1 MSRPDD
7 ARTDTTAPAPSRFG
21 RVVRWVFGGVA
32 AVVVL
37 VLLGFGLWAASAGSL
52 AQALGWGQSF
62 MARQGPSA
70 GTLTVADVQGS
81 LLRGGQI
88 ARLEWQRDGLSVVA
102 TDTRIGLSSWFW
114 ADALLGRGVRLS
126 QLDIARLEID
136 DQRPPSPD
144 APPEP
149 LQPITLPVQVT
160 LPWSIGELVLAGA
173 SPLTLSGMKGQYRYR
188 TADSVWNLGVADAH
202 QFDLDSLQVAGG
214 RYQAKAVLGAQSPMP
229 LRVDASGEVQTKV
242 PGSEENVTLQ
252 AIANITGTL
261 ATTDAALDATASV
274 KAASGA
280 AGAPTLDGKARLRP
294 WGAQPIET
302 ADIAMERIDLHAFW
316 PQAPVTQLGGTVK
329 AQPEGEAWRA
339 ELRLANA
346 GSGPADQQRLPLDR
360 INVDLEQRGA
370 RWTLSQLDAQ
380 LAGGA
385 VQGQGWWEPG
395 TGAQASALG
404 QWQGDIKATRIN
416 PARIWS
422 SIAPAAL
429 DGTVTARTVDAD
441 TPRAAIDLTARVLPS
456 GTQPRGGTLTAVRL
470 RELALQGRWRPLA
483 NDAAQG
489 VLELR
494 EARLNAAD
502 AELDGKGA
510 FDTVARSFDGQIAL
524 ELPGAKASWKG
535 KTAHAQGNGDLDLN
549 LADASRVLAWVRSLQ
564 TLPVVGP
571 KIRSALD
578 GLPGLQAEGSA
589 QLNAEWQGGLGVFGY
604 PPPTTGAR
612 NAAPPRLEVD
622 LSAPRLRVTREV
634 ATGKP
639 ESPTATQAINLSA
652 FRLDANGPP
661 ERLDLRLAGQAEQGP
676 WRAEIDTQGVLQMGN
691 ARKPDFDVGRL
702 ELSRLKLQATDSAR
716 PDRTV
721 EWTLESVAALAVQ
734 WQGARSTLQVQAD
747 PGQLRLQPVF
757 RRRAA
762 PAPASAPTV
771 VAASPA
777 ATAAA
782 AAIPTVTTPLTL
794 AWERISWRAGALDTR
809 GRLTSLPLSWIDAL
823 ATPQGARNGPL
834 SDAGLGGDVVF
845 DGAWDLSLPADASA
859 PPRLSAQ
866 LQRRSGDLSVQ
877 TDGNFDES
885 GPSRQRVQTGIRAAQ
900 LEIET
905 QGSNVLA
912 KLRWDSERLGQA
924 TADLSTALSPPNAE
938 QNAWHWGEEA
948 PLRGTI
954 KASLPEV
961 GVWSALAPPGWRVR
975 GSLGAD
981 LTLGGT
987 RDKPL
992 FNGALNADDLALR
1005 SLVNGISF
1013 SRGQLRAT
1021 LAGERIT
1028 IDRFYLQGRGGA
1040 ENGGTLLAT
1049 GTTEWRTVTVDGQ
1062 PRRQPYINLQ
1072 ATATKLRVSTRADRL
1087 LTLSGQLQAE
1097 LAGTA
1102 LQLRGQLTADSALFV
1117 LPDESTPSLGED
1129 VVVRGTERPLENP
1142 NAFRVQP
1149 DVLVDLNLGENF
1161 EVRGMGV
1168 QTRLGGQL
1176 NVRSTPASPA
1186 PRVIGEVRTV
1196 RGTYRAYGQ
1205 RLTIESGLLRFNGP
1219 YDNPTLDI
1227 TAVRPNT
1234 AQRVGVLISGNAQM
1248 PRVRLFSD
1256 PELPDSEKLAWLVL
1270 GRPASGAGAEA
1281 AVLQQAA
1288 LALLSRNGGNL
1299 DGGIASR
1306 FGLDELSFAGSA
1318 TNADGTTTG
1327 AALTLGKRLSNKLYL
1342 TYEASLA
1349 GAMGTVSMFYDLSRR
1364 VTVRARAGEE
1374 NAIDLIFTTTYD

>member
-1 MSRPDD
+1 MGSTDPDTIRP
-7 ARTDTTAPAPSRFG
+7 PPSRIG
-21 RVVRWVFGGVA
+21 RVVRWVFGGLA
-32 AVVVL
+32 VL
-37 VLLGFGLWAASAGSL
+37 VLLVVAGVGLWAASPGSL
-52 AQALGWGQSF
+52 AQAIGWGQSF

-70 GTLTVADVQGS
+70 GTLAVIDVQGS

-88 ARLEWQRDGLSVVA
+88 ARLQWQRDGLSVVA
-102 TDTRIGLSSWFW
+102 TDTRIGLSKWFW

-126 QLDIARLEID
+126 QLDIGRLQID
-136 DQRPPSPD
+136 DQRPPAPD
-144 APPEP
+144 EPPEP
-149 LQPITLPVQVT
+149 LQPITLPLPVT
-160 LPWSIGELVLAGA
+160 LPWSIGELVLAGD
-173 SPLTLSGMKGQYRYR
+173 SPLTFSGMKGQYRYR
-188 TADSVWNLGVADAH
+188 PADSVWNLGVADAH
-202 QFDLDSLQVAGG
+202 QFDLDSVQVAGG
-214 RYQAKAVLGAQSPMP
+214 RYQAKAVLGAQAPMP
-229 LRVDASGEVQTKV
+229 LRVDASGEVQTTV
-242 PGSEENVTLQ
+242 PGGETVTLQ
-252 AIANITGTL
+252 ALANITGTL

-274 KAASGA
+274 KAVGGASPA
-280 AGAPTLDGKARLRP
+280 DAPTLDGKARLRP
-294 WGAQPIET
+294 WGAQPIES
-302 ADIAMERIDLHAFW
+302 ADITMERIDLRAFW

-329 AQPEGEAWRA
+329 AQPEGDAWRA
-339 ELRLANA
+339 EVRLANA
-346 GSGPADQQRLPLDR
+346 GSGPADQQRLPLDKL
-360 INVDLEQRGA
+360 NVDLEQRGP
-370 RWTLSQLDAQ
+370 RWTLTQLDAQ
-380 LAGGA
+380 LGGGA
-385 VQGQGWWEPG
+385 VQGQGWWEPAN
-395 TGAQASALG
+395 GAQASPLG

-416 PARIWS
+416 PAQLWS

-441 TPRAAIDLTARVLPS
+441 TPRAAIDLSARVQPS
-456 GTQPRGGTLTAVRL
+456 GTQPRGSTMAGVRL
-470 RELALQGRWRPLA
+470 RELDVKGRWRPHA
-483 NDAAQG
+483 DNATQG

-502 AELDGKGA
+502 ATLDVKGA

-524 ELPGAKASWKG
+524 QLPGAQADWKG
-535 KTAHAQGNGDLDLN
+535 KTAHAQGQGDLDLK
-549 LADASRVLAWVRSLQ
+549 LGDASRVLAWVRSLQ

-571 KIRSALD
+571 QIRTALD
-578 GLPGLQAEGSA
+578 SQPGLQAEGSA
-589 QLNAEWQGGLGVFGY
+589 QLDASWQGGLGVFGY
-604 PPPTTGAR
+604 PPPATGATS
-612 NAAPPRLEVD
+612 AAPPRLQVI
-622 LSAPRLRVTREV
+622 LAAPRLHVTREV
-634 ATGKP
+634 DTGNP
-639 ESPTATQAINLSA
+639 VSPTARQDIRLSA
-652 FRLDANGPP
+652 LKLQASGPP
-661 ERLDLRLAGQAEQGP
+661 ERLALSLAGQAEQGP
-676 WRAEIDTQGVLQMGN
+676 WRAVLDTQGVLQLGN
-691 ARKPDFDVGRL
+691 PRQPDIDTGRL
-702 ELSRLKLQATDSAR
+702 ELGRLKLQATDSAR

-721 EWTLESVAALAVQ
+721 EWTLESVTALAVQ
-734 WQGARSTLQVQAD
+734 WQGARSGTLQVQAD
-747 PGQLRLQPVF
+747 PGELRLQPMF

-762 PAPASAPTV
+762 TAATPTAAVAPAAL
-771 VAASPA
+771 
-777 ATAAA
+777 AAA
-782 AAIPTVTTPLTL
+782 AATPTVTTPMTL
-794 AWERISWRAGALDTR
+794 AWDRITWRAGALDTR
-809 GRLTSLPLSWIDAL
+809 GRLTSLPLSWVDAL
-823 ATPQGARNGPL
+823 ATPEGARHGPL
-834 SDAGLGGDVVF
+834 SQSGLGGDVVF
-845 DGAWDLSLPADASA
+845 DGAWDLSLPADANA
-859 PPRLSAQ
+859 PPRLTAQ

-877 TDGNFDES
+877 TDGNFDENT
-885 GPSRQRVQTGIRAAQ
+885 PSTQRLQTGIRTAQ
-900 LEIET
+900 LDIET

-912 KLRWDSERLGQA
+912 RLRWDSERLGQA
-924 TADLSTALSPPNAE
+924 SADIGTTLSPPNAD
-938 QNAWHWGEEA
+938 QSAWHWAEQA
-948 PLRGTI
+948 PLRGTL
-954 KASLPEV
+954 KASLPQL

-992 FNGALNADDLALR
+992 LNGPLNADDLALR

-1028 IDRFYLQGRGGA
+1028 IERFYLQGAGGV

-1049 GTTEWRTVTVDGQ
+1049 GSTEWRTATVDGQ
-1062 PRRQPYINLQ
+1062 PRRQPYISLQ
-1072 ATATKLRVSTRADRL
+1072 AVATKLRVSTRADRL

-1117 LPDESTPSLGED
+1117 LPDESTPSLGAD

-1161 EVRGMGV
+1161 EVRGQGL
-1168 QTRLGGQL
+1168 QTRLSGQL
-1176 NVRSTPASPA
+1176 NVRSTPASPM

-1205 RLTIESGLLRFNGP
+1205 RLTIETGVLRFNGP

-1234 AQRVGVLISGNAQM
+1234 TQRVGVLISGSAQV

-1299 DGGIASR
+1299 DGGLAST

-1318 TNADGTTTG
+1318 TNADGSTTG
-1327 AALTLGKRLSNKLYL
+1327 AALTLGKRLSNKLDL

-1374 NAIDLIFTTTYD
+1374 NAIDLIFTTSFD